1 MLLRYFRRATEPLH
15 LTALRNV
22 PLFSGLRTHE
32 LDTLNDLLHQRSY
45 VTNEIIF
52 DQNEEG
58 QAIYF
63 VLSGKV
69 LISRQNQKNPIAE
82 LGAGLFF
89 GERALMA
96 DVPRIAQARAAEN
109 CVLAVLFREDFLN
122 LLKTHPQIAAKITEH
137 ATFRDIN
144 QPISTSDDDATALA
158 NTPNVPGP
166 VTWVGILMAT
176 CMLLFIFKKMLWL
189 VVPFLLALILFYL
202 LSPIVKKMVLSGFS
216 NQLAAVTLSG
226 ALLVGI
232 GLAVL
237 LFYPLTIANADMWQ
251 ASIIRY
257 LSGGA
262 VLLDQILQ
270 GLQQRFTFL
279 QNAEFGQD
287 VYRQFRDFS
296 EHFSDKYMG
305 SLLFSVAAWLPSLML
320 APIITFFMLKD
331 GASIRK
337 MLGDAV
343 PNAFFEKTLY
353 LIHAIDRTARLYF
366 IGLLKMTMV
375 DSLIMA
381 LAFALLGLSYP
392 IVLGILVAVLCWI
405 PYLGPILG
413 FSIVMMVTATD
424 FPGNVSMLYGIVAL
438 FATMR
443 ILDDFVFLP
452 IIIGKSL
459 HIHPLLTVMMFL
471 IGEAI
476 AGIPGLMLAIP
487 ILGVVMVLGE
497 TLEIIL
503 TDKRLRARYRHS
515 QKLAWHAANQDL
527 NTH

>member
-1 MLLRYFRRATEPLH
+1 MLLRYFRQATEPAH
-15 LTALRNV
+15 LTTLRNV

-45 VTNEIIF
+45 VTDEIIF

-69 LISRQNQKNPIAE
+69 FINRQNQKAPIAE
-82 LGAGLFF
+82 LGPGLFF

-96 DVPRIAQARAAEN
+96 DLPRIAQAKAAEN
-109 CVLAVLFREDFLN
+109 CVLAVLFREDFLS
-122 LLKTHPQIAAKITEH
+122 LLKTYPQIAAKITEH

-144 QPISTSDDDATALA
+144 YPINPDDEADALA
-158 NTPNVPGP
+158 TTPNVPGP
-166 VTWVGILMAT
+166 VTWVGILMTT
-176 CMLLFIFKKMLWL
+176 CLLLLIFKKMLWL
-189 VVPFLLALILFYL
+189 VVPFLLALILYYL
-202 LSPIVKKMVLSGFS
+202 LAPIAKKLVLSGLS
-216 NQLAAVTLSG
+216 NQLAAVALSG
-226 ALLVGI
+226 ALLFGI

-237 LFYPLTIANADMWQ
+237 LFYPLTIANAQMWQ
-251 ASIIRY
+251 DSIIRY

-262 VLLDQILQ
+262 VLLDQILH

-279 QNAEFGQD
+279 HNAQFGED
-287 VYRQFRDFS
+287 IYRQFRDFS
-296 EHFSDKYMG
+296 EHFSDKYLG
-305 SLLFSVAAWLPSLML
+305 SMLLTLAAWLPSLLL

-366 IGLLKMTMV
+366 LGLIKLTLA
-375 DSLIMA
+375 DTAILS
-381 LAFALLGLSYP
+381 LAFAVLGLSYP
-392 IVLGILVAVLCWI
+392 ILLGLIVAVLCWI
-405 PYLGPILG
+405 PYLGPITG
-413 FSIVMMVTATD
+413 FALVMMVTATD
-424 FPGNVSMLYGIVAL
+424 FPGNVSMLYGIVGV
-438 FATMR
+438 FAAMR
-443 ILDDFVFLP
+443 VVDDFVFLP

-459 HIHPLLTVMMFL
+459 RIHPLLTVLMFL

-476 AGIPGLMLAIP
+476 AGIAGLMLAIP

-515 QKLAWHAANQDL
+515 QQLAWQAANRDL
-527 NTH
+527 NAG

>member
-1 MLLRYFRRATEPLH
+1 MLLRYFRRATEPAH

-32 LDTLNDLLHQRSY
+32 LHTLNDLLHQRSY

-58 QAIYF
+58 QAVYF

-69 LISRQNQKNPIAE
+69 FINRQNHNTPIAE

-89 GERALMA
+89 GERALMSNL
-96 DVPRIAQARAAEN
+96 PRVAQAKAAEN

-137 ATFRDIN
+137 ATFREVN
-144 QPISTSDDDATALA
+144 YPIHDGEDEPAALA
-158 NTPNVPGP
+158 TTPNVPGP
-166 VTWVGILMAT
+166 VTWLGIMLTT
-176 CMLLFIFKKMLWL
+176 CLLLFVFKKILWL
-189 VVPFLLALILFYL
+189 VVPFLLALILYYL
-202 LSPIVKKMVLSGFS
+202 LAPITKRMVLSGFS

-226 ALLVGI
+226 VFLLGI

-237 LFYPLTIANADMWQ
+237 LFYPLTMANAELWQ

-262 VLLDQILQ
+262 VMVDQLLQ
-270 GLQQRFTFL
+270 GLQHRFTFL
-279 QNAEFGQD
+279 QNAQFGED
-287 VYRQFRDFS
+287 IYLKFRDFS
-296 EHFSDKYMG
+296 EHFSDKYLG
-305 SLLFSVAAWLPSLML
+305 SMLLGVAAWLPSLLL

-366 IGLLKMTMV
+366 IGLLKMTVADSMV
-375 DSLIMA
+375 MA
-381 LAFALLGLSYP
+381 IAFAVLGLSYP
-392 IVLGILVAVLCWI
+392 LLLGVIVAVLCWI

-413 FSIVMMVTATD
+413 FAMVMMVTATD
-424 FPGNVSMLYGIVAL
+424 FPGNVSMLYGIVAV
-438 FATMR
+438 FAAMR

-459 HIHPLLTVMMFL
+459 RIHPLLTVMMFL

-476 AGIPGLMLAIP
+476 AGIAGLMLAIP

-515 QKLAWHAANQDL
+515 QQLAWQAASQDL
-527 NTH
+527 TT